1 MTNCHGDEAKIIFF
15 EKIIFFCLIPMTIS
29 HNPTNPRNDPW
40 NFHKNILRIDRVE
53 KWPFFESPFWIFF
66 CKKKNIFCLI
76 PMKISPKLCV
86 RMDGTQLNIQYYD
99 GLQPKMR
106 AGIIN
111 EHECKFKFQVFLSL
125 QDRKTNSFVHF
136 LGEVNISTILFRDLL
151 TFNCNPNWNL

>member
-15 EKIIFFCLIPMTIS
+15 NKIIFFASSPWQLVTILLTQGTI
-29 HNPTNPRNDPW
+29 HEIFTKTYWELTELKNDL
-40 NFHKNILRIDRVE
+40 FLSRHFE
-53 KWPFFESPFWIFF
+53 FFFAKKKIFF
-66 CKKKNIFCLI
+66 AS
-76 PMKISPKLCV
+76 SPWKLV
-86 RMDGTQLNIQYYD
+86 PNYVLEWMGLNIQYYD